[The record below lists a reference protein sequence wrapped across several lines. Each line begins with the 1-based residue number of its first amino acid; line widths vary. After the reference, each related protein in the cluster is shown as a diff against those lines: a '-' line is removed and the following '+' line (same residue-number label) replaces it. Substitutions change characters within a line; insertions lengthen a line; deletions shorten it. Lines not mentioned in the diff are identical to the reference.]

1 MKIAPSISRSKLHEE
16 ISYDWSFL
24 FSAFFF
30 LLCFFSQYLINE
42 SKTREKKRRWR
53 KKNFKQ
59 RKKKESSLWC
69 CKRSVSLFL
78 SLIEAKQAE
87 KLLFLF
93 FICAGT
99 HESFYLRCP
108 SLMSSFI
115 SLFWCSHRSNSS
127 SSGEKCVMCLSELCA
142 RIRSSHAA
150 LEPKCL
156 FFRLICICCRTRDG
170 SFFAGCKRKK
180 ELENGRGNSSSFRE
194 HTIHT
199 VLEFAKSND
208 DHTWERQR
216 RDLREA
222 KDQSWALMVE

>member
-30 LLCFFSQYLINE
+30 CCVFFRNTSLM
-42 SKTREKKRRWR
+42 SRKRKKRRWR

-78 SLIEAKQAE
+78 SLIEAKRAE

-115 SLFWCSHRSNSS
+115 SLFWCSHRSS

-170 SFFAGCKRKK
+170 SFFAGC
-180 ELENGRGNSSSFRE
+180 
-194 HTIHT
+194 
-199 VLEFAKSND
+199 
-208 DHTWERQR
+208 
-216 RDLREA
+216 
-222 KDQSWALMVE
+222 